1 MPDRLREQVVRSNGG
16 RHGRFTD
23 GPEGPNTE
31 YTKSVAKCADIVG
44 SGDNAPFRVDHFESS
59 GGVIDKAYTGYFSSW
74 FQNYTCDYVQGLYN
88 GIEHLGLDTMGTIEA
103 ATKGAARTNPS
114 RPSVD
119 LPSEIAQLHELPD
132 IIRQAGENELGRV
145 GGANL
150 GYQFGVAPIISD
162 VNVLLDVQRL
172 IAIRAQ
178 ELDRAYRAGGIK
190 RTVVV
195 DAGSHTESINTFLQT
210 DGLFIREPVNW
221 FTGEVVKVHAR
232 WTSDG
237 SYDYSRLGQ
246 DDRAYALYQQ
256 ARRAVTGGIID
267 GATAWELIPWSW
279 LVDYFGTAG
288 EYFKAQRNIV
298 GMVLSD
304 VAVMRHTVTKVT
316 CSGPS
321 NPGDY
326 SFSSFAARLETKTRK
341 TSFVAP
347 TLSSESFLNSNQ
359 VGILA
364 SLAAT
369 RYT

>member
-31 YTKSVAKCADIVG
+31 FTKSVNKCADIIG
-44 SGDNAPFRVDHFESS
+44 PGDNAPFRVDHFETS
-59 GGVIDKAYTGYFSSW
+59 GGVIDKPYVGYFSSW
-74 FQNYTCDYVQGLYN
+74 FENYTCDYVQGIWN
-88 GIEHLGLDTMGTIEA
+88 GIEHQGLNTMGTVEA

-119 LPSEIAQLHELPD
+119 MPTELLQLHELPD
-132 IIRQAGENELGRV
+132 IIRQAGEHEFGRV

-150 GYQFGVAPIISD
+150 GYQFGVRPIIND
-162 VNVLLDVQRL
+162 FNTLLDVQRL
-172 IAIRAQ
+172 IAVRSQ
-178 ELDRAYRAGGIK
+178 ELDRAFRAGGIK

-195 DAGSHTESINTFLQT
+195 DADSHMESRDTFLQT
-210 DGLFIREPVNW
+210 SDLFIREPVSW
-221 FTGEVVKVHAR
+221 FTGEIVKVHAR

-237 SYDYSRLGQ
+237 SYDYSRLSQ
-246 DDRAYALYQQ
+246 DDRAYRLYQQ
-256 ARRAVTGGIID
+256 ARRAVTGGTFD
-267 GATAWELIPWSW
+267 GASAWELIPWSW
-279 LVDYFGTAG
+279 LVDYFGNVG
-288 EYFKAQRNIV
+288 EYFSAQRNIV

-304 VAVMRHTVTKVT
+304 VAVMRHTVTRVE

-326 SFSSFAARLETKTRK
+326 TFSSFAARLETKTRA

-369 RYT
+369 RL